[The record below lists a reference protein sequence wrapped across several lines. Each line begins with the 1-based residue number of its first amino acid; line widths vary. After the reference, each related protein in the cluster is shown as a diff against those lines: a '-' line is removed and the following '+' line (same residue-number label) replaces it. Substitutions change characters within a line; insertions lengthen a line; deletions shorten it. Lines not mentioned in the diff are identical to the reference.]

1 MASITPSYD
10 REGEHIGW
18 QVAVRKKGYPPQ
30 YKTFRTRKEAE
41 AWAAVV
47 ESEMVRGVWRD
58 RSAAETTTLK
68 MCLDRYADQIIP
80 GVARVV
86 RTDFRVG

>member
-18 QVAVRKKGYPPQ
+18 KVSLRKKGYPAQ
-30 YKTFRTRKEAE
+30 YKTFRTKAE
-41 AWAAVV
+41 ALDGASVT

-58 RSAAETTTLK
+58 RSLAE
-68 MCLDRYADQIIP
+68 
-80 GVARVV
+80 
-86 RTDFRVG
+86 